1 MRILP
6 GFFSNCQMPSYTH
19 AEIITSS
26 YKYLPNL
33 PANMV
38 GLVMYSLTF
47 ILQILF
53 GTWTKQWWFLVCWF
67 CATGLE
73 VAGFSGRVASYYELQ
88 NKEAYKAQLVGTIL
102 APAFHMAGI
111 YYQLAKII
119 TIYGQ
124 RFSPLKPMTYS
135 AIFIVADVVSIVIQA
150 AGGGTAAGGDD
161 DNDRDTI
168 RTGGWIMVAG
178 IAVQV
183 VMMSIFI
190 LAFSYVI
197 WKIKTSNEAEY
208 ESRYAHVRRRPMF
221 KFFIP
226 ALCVAIL
233 FIYIRSIYRL
243 VELSEGWTGYLM
255 TTERFFLV
263 LDGLMVLIATVTL
276 TVVHPG
282 FCLGRDTIP
291 VEGLHYK
298 RGQAPPHTDEDE
310 DKLNLYVAEEDA
322 SY

>member
-1 MRILP
+1 
-6 GFFSNCQMPSYTH
+6 
-19 AEIITSS
+19 
-26 YKYLPNL
+26 
-33 PANMV
+33 MV
-38 GLVMYSLTF
+38 GLVFYAVLF

-53 GTWTKQWWFLVCWF
+53 GVWFRQWWFFVCWF

-73 VAGFSGRVASYYELQ
+73 VAGFAGRVTSYYQLDNQ
-88 NKEAYKAQLVGTIL
+88 AAFKLQLVGTIL

-124 RFSPLKPMTYS
+124 QVSPLKPMTYS

-150 AGGGTAAGGDD
+150 AGGGTAAAGDTD
-161 DNDRDTI
+161 GNSDTI
-168 RTGGWIMVAG
+168 KTGGWIMVGG
-178 IAVQV
+178 IGVQV
-183 VMMSIFI
+183 LMMSIFI

-197 WKIKTSNEAEY
+197 WKIRTTPEQEY
-208 ESRYAHVRRRPMF
+208 EPRYAYIRERPMF

-233 FIYIRSIYRL
+233 FIYTRSIYRL
-243 VELSEGWTGYLM
+243 VELSEGWSGYLM

-263 LDGLMVLIATVTL
+263 LDGLMVLIATISL
-276 TVVHPG
+276 TVVYPG
-282 FCLGRDTIP
+282 FCLGRDVIP

-298 RGQAPPHTDEDE
+298 RGHEPPSLGSDEH
-310 DKLNLYVAEEDA
+310 KLDPYTQEEV
-322 SY
+322 SF